1 MSICIGAERIGTQE
15 PQAQKPAKTRKELVA
30 EAEAMGIEVPARA
43 TAAQIAKLI
52 EEAGA

>member
-15 PQAQKPAKTRKELVA
+15 QKPAKTRKELVA

-43 TAAQIAKLI
+43 TAAQIAKLV

>member
-15 PQAQKPAKTRKELVA
+15 QKAAKSRKELVA
-30 EAEAMGIEVPARA
+30 EAEAMGIEVPSRA